1 MANSTY
7 THYLNQTRTKNVSN
21 IELYFIDDLQKAL
34 LLTDEIG
41 KWVHLI
47 SILFAFV
54 GNLLI
59 LAGSRARKLALY
71 RVLIRNLAWADLVYA
86 VTQIFRV
93 HARFNGNHWVFGEF
107 LCRFA
112 ALSNIAIA
120 NSMLM
125 LTFIAVE
132 RYRSLI
138 YPLKPKLRRVV
149 ALRVTI
155 ALWVCA
161 FLVDLPIMLFSNITD
176 VLGYKECYVAFPS
189 NYLTLYSTC
198 AFLFIFVFPFLV
210 TSVCYIIIGM
220 HFLRGRKR
228 RSGRDE
234 VANDKNLDFVRSKRK
249 TKSQMKMVTMLSLVV
264 LALVLTTL
272 PNHIY
277 TLWHAIAPKKMYSSR
292 KTFIILF
299 ALCHLVH
306 FHSWTNS
313 VIYSIMD
320 RKFRR
325 NLSQSICK
333 GRQLFTKR
341 KLSPRKK
348 TRDLTAILIAGAS
361 AKKISRTVTSSKD
374 DTRADI
380 IF

>member
-1 MANSTY
+1 MIIDAVHVLSCYNMANLSY
-7 THYLNQTRTKNVSN
+7 THYLNQTRTKNASN

-189 NYLTLYSTC
+189 NYFDCIFDMCISIDLCIPLSCNFSLLY
-198 AFLFIFVFPFLV
+198 
-210 TSVCYIIIGM
+210 
-220 HFLRGRKR
+220 H
-228 RSGRDE
+228 
-234 VANDKNLDFVRSKRK
+234 NWN
-249 TKSQMKMVTMLSLVV
+249 
-264 LALVLTTL
+264 AL
-272 PNHIY
+272 
-277 TLWHAIAPKKMYSSR
+277 SSR
-292 KTFIILF
+292 K
-299 ALCHLVH
+299 
-306 FHSWTNS
+306 
-313 VIYSIMD
+313 
-320 RKFRR
+320 K
-325 NLSQSICK
+325 
-333 GRQLFTKR
+333 
-341 KLSPRKK
+341 
-348 TRDLTAILIAGAS
+348 
-361 AKKISRTVTSSKD
+361 KKIRTRRSNKWKIRTRRSSK
-374 DTRADI
+374 
-380 IF
+380 